1 MSPNNYSEQDSILN
15 IHEWTTIMLYSN
27 TFLIIEMI
35 SYELICLVIL
45 KDYYMK
51 GTLLSHL
58 YLQMKKLRFIKLRN
72 ILEYSSVVE

>member
-35 SYELICLVIL
+35 SYELMFSYIER
-45 KDYYMK
+45 
-51 GTLLSHL
+51 LL
-58 YLQMKKLRFIKLRN
+58 YERN
-72 ILEYSSVVE
+72 IVISFIFTDEEIKVYKIT

>member
-1 MSPNNYSEQDSILN
+1 MSPNNYNVQDSILN

-51 GTLLSHL
+51 ETLLSHL
-58 YLQMKKLRFIKLRN
+58 YLQMKKLRFIKLHN
-72 ILEYSSVVE
+72 ILGYSSVVE